1 MRARIRDLHSATCEM
16 QKPGRRPPLQ
26 LSRKVAVG
34 LLSLIGSFL
43 PKPVFAEASTAIMVK
58 IYNYSQA
65 SPAMLKRA
73 EREAG
78 RILGEAGVLA
88 VWLECPVGP
97 STVSPQKPCQKAP
110 EDTKIELRVLG
121 APIRNKSRDTVFG
134 FTIHPVLASVYYEHV
149 VRRAKNDNVEF
160 DIPTILGCVIAH
172 ELGHLLLGPK
182 GHSDTGIMRS
192 PWKRNQIQQLMT
204 GTLLFTTG
212 QSKLIRAE
220 AQRRMSPQT
229 EALKEERLATADRRA
244 EPKVTPSTD

>member
-97 STVSPQKPCQKAP
+97 STVSPPKPCQKAP

-121 APIRNKSRDTVFG
+121 AP
-134 FTIHPVLASVYYEHV
+134 
-149 VRRAKNDNVEF
+149 
-160 DIPTILGCVIAH
+160 
-172 ELGHLLLGPK
+172 
-182 GHSDTGIMRS
+182 
-192 PWKRNQIQQLMT
+192 
-204 GTLLFTTG
+204 
-212 QSKLIRAE
+212 
-220 AQRRMSPQT
+220 
-229 EALKEERLATADRRA
+229 
-244 EPKVTPSTD
+244 